1 MAPSRPDENA
11 APVLQPVRRSRLAR
25 HVDSLLPDMA
35 DPQDRSF
42 YRDLLIFG
50 GALFALTLIVH
61 FATMTWMLPAPR
73 DNTTLPLGRD
83 FLNFWMYGRAAVS
96 DAPGRYYD
104 LFAYQDALAKFL
116 GPGFPGQNWSY
127 PPSVMLIAAPFGLVN
142 YLTAL
147 AIWTVLGVVLFVSVA
162 RRHVLD
168 ARMLVLV
175 MISPAVTFCLISGQ
189 SSLVT
194 SAMLLTIFA
203 WLDRRPLAA
212 GALIGLLT
220 IKPQLGF
227 LFPLLLIASGRWRVF
242 AAATVTTLA
251 LVAITT
257 LLFGVEIWQ
266 DFLSKGMPVQNRI
279 LADPDLVATPFYTTV
294 FMNVRG
300 LDLSP
305 SIAMAVQL
313 MFSAFAAAVLVWAFW
328 AKRDADPDLLRA
340 LFFAATVSASPYLL
354 AYDSLPLMFATLALL
369 VSGKLDGP
377 GRRLAQLVF
386 WLPSLQLV
394 FGAAHIPGPALIAP
408 AFVAY
413 LGWRLGLRPVKAL
426 APA

>member
-1 MAPSRPDENA
+1 MVRTASHDKLIRSEPYPSLRYLRHRSSMTRSPPICTSSEADNDA
-11 APVLQPVRRSRLAR
+11 AAGLSTG
-25 HVDSLLPDMA
+25 LP
-35 DPQDRSF
+35 PIPDRSSIMSPNVTSNSGTPFGKLMPAMSDSRDHAF

-50 GALFALTLIVH
+50 GVLFALTLIVH

-83 FLNFWMYGRAAVS
+83 FLNFWMYGRAAFS
-96 DAPGRYYD
+96 DEPGRYYD

-127 PPSVMLIAAPFGLVN
+127 PPSVMLLAAPFGLVN

-147 AIWTVLGVVLFVSVA
+147 AIWTVLNIVLFVAVA
-162 RRHVLD
+162 RKHAPD
-168 ARMLVLV
+168 SRMLILV

-194 SAMLLTIFA
+194 AAMLLTIFA
-203 WLDRRPLAA
+203 WLDKKPIAA
-212 GALIGLLT
+212 GALIGLIT

-227 LFPLLLIASGRWRVF
+227 LFPLILIASGRWRVF
-242 AAATVTTLA
+242 ASAAVTTLA

-257 LLFGVEIWQ
+257 LLFGIEVWQ

-300 LDLSP
+300 LDLPP

-313 MFSAFAAAVLVWAFW
+313 VFSAFAVAVLIWAFW

-340 LFFAATVSASPYLL
+340 RICCGRC
-354 AYDSLPLMFATLALL
+354 SLP
-369 VSGKLDGP
+369 
-377 GRRLAQLVF
+377 RR
-386 WLPSLQLV
+386 S
-394 FGAAHIPGPALIAP
+394 AP
-408 AFVAY
+408 
-413 LGWRLGLRPVKAL
+413 RPICW
-426 APA
+426 PTTRCR